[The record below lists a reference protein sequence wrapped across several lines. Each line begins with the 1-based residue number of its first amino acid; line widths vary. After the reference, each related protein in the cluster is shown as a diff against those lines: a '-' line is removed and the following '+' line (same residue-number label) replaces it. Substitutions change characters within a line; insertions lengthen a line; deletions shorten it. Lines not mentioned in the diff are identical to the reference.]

1 MRTGKHP
8 VVLCGGRMF
17 MHAVERLP
25 STAGKPYRAL
35 VAKVPDDALI
45 TSIAAGDK
53 HAMVLLFMRHNVRIH
68 RFVMRLTGKASI
80 AEDIVSEVFLDI
92 WRGAAEF
99 SGKSNVSTWLLG
111 IARNKTMSTLRR
123 RTEAIFDYDVTAD
136 LVDDALTLV
145 ERGDLVATLVSQHF
159 AQGRQPRFEV
169 LATSVA
175 LVAIVVGPDGR
186 DRKGVMPQLA
196 HDERRG
202 LDHVV
207 DDLELLGPVRARV
220 RRGRTRVPLHFEHA
234 VAHGEIRLEAGFGA
248 DGIRHASSEPRAS
261 DHRACC

>member
-1 MRTGKHP
+1 MQTGEHP
-8 VVLCGGRMF
+8 VVLCGGRTF
-17 MHAVERLP
+17 MQAVERLP

-35 VAKVPDDALI
+35 AAKVPDDALI

-123 RTEAIFDYDVTAD
+123 RTEAIFDHDVTAD
-136 LVDDALTLV
+136 LVDDADDPEV
-145 ERGDLVATLVSQHF
+145 AADRASRGAV
-159 AQGRQPRFEV
+159 
-169 LATSVA
+169 
-175 LVAIVVGPDGR
+175 
-186 DRKGVMPQLA
+186 
-196 HDERRG
+196 
-202 LDHVV
+202 
-207 DDLELLGPVRARV
+207 V
-220 RRGRTRVPLHFEHA
+220 RRCLMRLPPPLREIVDLIYYHEKTVTEVAEIVGIPPGTVKTRMFHA
-234 VAHGEIRLEAGFGA
+234 RSRLQQMLALAGV
-248 DGIRHASSEPRAS
+248 
-261 DHRACC
+261 HRALAD